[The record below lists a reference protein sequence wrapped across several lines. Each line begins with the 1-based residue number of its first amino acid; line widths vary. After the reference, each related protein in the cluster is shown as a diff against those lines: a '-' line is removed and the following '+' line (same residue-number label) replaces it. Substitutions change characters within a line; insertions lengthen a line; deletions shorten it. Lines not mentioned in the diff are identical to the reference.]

1 MNSLADTLPHTLGEL
16 YKAMKMTMSEA
27 GILTAE
33 LDARLILDERCCID
47 WSRIISDPGYIL
59 NDDDMNVIAKDLAQR
74 LNGKPL
80 SKIYN
85 KREFWGLEFEV
96 NDDVL
101 DPRPDSETIIDTAL
115 KLYTKDAPLRILD
128 MGTGTGCLL
137 IALLSEFPDANG
149 MALDVSDK
157 ALAVAKRN
165 AIRHNVDKRAVFLQS
180 DWFEGLDDEER
191 FDLIVSNPP
200 YIRESVIPELE
211 PEVRDFDPILALD
224 GGADG
229 LQAYKKIFSTI
240 SHYLNPQGTGL
251 FEIGY
256 DQKEDV
262 MRLGRESRF
271 SRVNVH
277 PDLAGQPRVVEI
289 CCGDK

>member
-1 MNSLADTLPHTLGEL
+1 MNSLADKLPHTLGEL

-33 LDARLILDERCCID
+33 LDARMILEERCDIG
-47 WSRIISDPGYIL
+47 WSKIIAEPDYIISAE
-59 NDDDMNVIAKDLAQR
+59 DMAVIADDLEQR

-80 SKIYN
+80 SKIYK

-96 NDDVL
+96 SDDVL
-101 DPRPDSETIIDTAL
+101 DPRPDTETIIDIAL
-115 KLYTKDAPLRILD
+115 QRFSKDADIRILD

-137 IALLSEFPDANG
+137 IALLSEFP
-149 MALDVSDK
+149 K
-157 ALAVAKRN
+157 AQGLAVDISVQALEIARRN
-165 AIRHNVDKRAVFLQS
+165 AAMHGVDGRAEFMLS
-180 DWFEGLDDEER
+180 NWFSSLGDNGT
-191 FDLIVSNPP
+191 FDLIISNPP

-211 PEVRDFDPILALD
+211 PEVRNFDPILALD

-229 LQAYKKIFSTI
+229 LQAYKKIFS
-240 SHYLNPQGTGL
+240 SLCAHLNPQGTAL

-256 DQKEDV
+256 DQREEV

-271 SRVNVH
+271 SVINVH

>member
-1 MNSLADTLPHTLGEL
+1 LNSLADKLPHTLGEL

-33 LDARLILDERCCID
+33 LDARLILNERCNIG
-47 WSRIISDPGYIL
+47 WSEIIAKPDYIIAAE
-59 NDDDMNVIAKDLAQR
+59 DMTVIADDLAQR

-80 SKIYN
+80 SKIYK
-85 KREFWGLEFEV
+85 KREFWGLELEV
-96 NDDVL
+96 SNDVL
-101 DPRPDSETIIDTAL
+101 DPRPDTETIIDIAL
-115 KLYTKDAPLRILD
+115 QRFPKDADIRILD
-128 MGTGTGCLL
+128 MGTGTGCIL
-137 IALLSEFPDANG
+137 IALLKEFPNAQG
-149 MALDVSDK
+149 
-157 ALAVAKRN
+157 LAVDISVQALEIARRN
-165 AIRHNVDKRAVFLQS
+165 AAKHDVDERAHFMLS
-180 DWFEGLDDEER
+180 NWFSSIGEGDT

-200 YIRESVIPELE
+200 YIRESVIPDLE
-211 PEVRDFDPILALD
+211 AEVRNFDPILALD

-229 LQAYKKIFSTI
+229 LQAYKIIFS
-240 SHYLNPQGTGL
+240 SLCLHLNRGGTGL

-256 DQKEDV
+256 DQREEV

-271 SRVNVH
+271 SVINVH

>member
-1 MNSLADTLPHTLGEL
+1 MNALADTLPHTLGEL
-16 YKAMKMTMSEA
+16 YKAMKMTMGEA

-33 LDARLILDERCCID
+33 LDARLILDERCGMD

-59 NDDDMNVIAKDLAQR
+59 NDDDMNVIAQDLAQR

-80 SKIYN
+80 SKIYC

-101 DPRPDSETIIDTAL
+101 DPRPDSETIIDIAL

-137 IALLSEFPDANG
+137 IALLSEFPNANG

-165 AIRHNVDKRAVFLQS
+165 AIRHNLDKRAEFLQS

-211 PEVRDFDPILALD
+211 PEVRNFDPILALD

-229 LQAYKKIFSTI
+229 LQAYKKIFSSF
-240 SHYLNPQGTGL
+240 SHHLNPQGTGL

>member
-1 MNSLADTLPHTLGEL
+1 LNSLADKLPHTLGEL

-33 LDARLILDERCCID
+33 LDARLILNERCNIG
-47 WSRIISDPGYIL
+47 WSEIIAKPDYIM
-59 NDDDMNVIAKDLAQR
+59 DAQDMVVIADDLAQR
-74 LNGKPL
+74 LNGRPL

-96 NDDVL
+96 SDDVL
-101 DPRPDSETIIDTAL
+101 DPRPDTETIIDIAL
-115 KLYTKDAPLRILD
+115 QRFSKNDDIRILD

-137 IALLSEFPDANG
+137 IALLSEFPKAQALGLDISVQ
-149 MALDVSDK
+149 ALDV
-157 ALAVAKRN
+157 ARRN
-165 AIRHNVDKRAVFLQS
+165 AAKHGVDGRAKFMLS
-180 DWFEGLDDEER
+180 DWFSSLEGGDK

-200 YIRESVIPELE
+200 YIRESVIPDLE
-211 PEVRDFDPILALD
+211 AEVRNFDPILALD

-229 LQAYKKIFSTI
+229 LQAYKKIFS
-240 SHYLNPQGTGL
+240 SLSLHLKPRGTAL

-256 DQKEDV
+256 DQRKEV

-271 SRVNVH
+271 SEINVH

>member
-1 MNSLADTLPHTLGEL
+1 MNSLADKLPHTLGEL

-33 LDARLILDERCCID
+33 LDARLILEERAHIG
-47 WSRIISDPGYIL
+47 WSRIISDPDYIL
-59 NDDDMNVIAKDLAQR
+59 SDADMRAIADDLAQR
-74 LNGKPL
+74 LNGRPL
-80 SKIYN
+80 SKIYK
-85 KREFWGLEFEV
+85 KREFWGLELEV
-96 NDDVL
+96 SEHVL
-101 DPRPDSETIIDTAL
+101 DPRPDTETIIDIAL
-115 KLYTKDAPLRILD
+115 QRYSKDAEIRILD

-137 IALLSEFPDANG
+137 IALLHEFPAATGVAVDISVH
-149 MALDVSDK
+149 ALDI
-157 ALAVAKRN
+157 ARRN
-165 AIRHNVDKRAVFLQS
+165 AAKHGVDGRAQFIQS
-180 DWFEGLDDEER
+180 DWFERLGAGET

-211 PEVRDFDPILALD
+211 EEVRKFDPILALD

-229 LQAYKKIFSTI
+229 LQAYKKIFSSLY
-240 SHYLNPQGTGL
+240 SHLNTGGIGL

-256 DQKEDV
+256 DQREEV
-262 MRLGRESRF
+262 LRLGRESRF
-271 SRVNVH
+271 NRINVH

>member
-1 MNSLADTLPHTLGEL
+1 MNSLADKLPHTLGEL

-33 LDARLILDERCCID
+33 LDARLILNERCDIG
-47 WSRIISDPGYIL
+47 WGEI
-59 NDDDMNVIAKDLAQR
+59 IAKPEYIIAADNMAMIADDLAQR

-80 SKIYN
+80 SKIYR

-96 NDDVL
+96 SDDVL
-101 DPRPDSETIIDTAL
+101 DPRPDTETIIDIAL
-115 KLYTKDAPLRILD
+115 QRFPKDADIRILD
-128 MGTGTGCLL
+128 MGTGTGCIL
-137 IALLSEFPDANG
+137 IALLKEFPNAQG
-149 MALDVSDK
+149 
-157 ALAVAKRN
+157 LAVDISVQALEIARRN
-165 AIRHNVDKRAVFLQS
+165 ATKHEVGRRAKFMLS
-180 DWFEGLDDEER
+180 DWFSSLREGDA

-200 YIRESVIPELE
+200 YIRESVIPDLE
-211 PEVRDFDPILALD
+211 AEVRNYDPILALD
-224 GGADG
+224 GGTDG
-229 LQAYKKIFSTI
+229 LQAYKTIFS
-240 SHYLNPQGTGL
+240 SFCLHLNTGGTGL

-256 DQKEDV
+256 DQCEEL

-271 SRVNVH
+271 SVINVH